1 MMDEDFS
8 YDDLVN
14 ARDSEASS
22 KQLCEIPKDFYD
34 ELREYIQDL
43 EERVSEIAFPHNK
56 KEKFLYKEY
65 KQVKKLADDFFKKRQ
80 KKIVL
85 AAYHHSLG
93 ESVDTGSMLDREKE
107 LYKDI
112 SSRLQELKEEIFFG
126 GYKRKTSGEE
136 KKERKEEKIKK
147 EDIDQ
152 EIEPTER
159 EPLQKE
165 KPIESESVEE
175 TIEDGHEEDVKEKSL
190 SEEVESYDEVLIHV
204 TEDIPPFI
212 DLETSYELKK
222 EDVVTLR
229 EDIANVL
236 IERGKARKIKL

>member
-1 MMDEDFS
+1 MDEDFN

-22 KQLCEIPKDFYD
+22 KQLCEIPDNFYD
-34 ELREYIQDL
+34 DLREYMQEL
-43 EERVSEIAFPHNK
+43 EESVSEIAFPHNK
-56 KEKFLYKEY
+56 KEKLLYKEY

-93 ESVDTGSMLDREKE
+93 ESVGTSKMLDREKE

-112 SSRLQELKEEIFFG
+112 SNLLQELKEEIFFG
-126 GYKRKTSGEE
+126 GYKRKASKSDKIKE
-136 KKERKEEKIKK
+136 KREVEEKIMESEPESKVSEK
-147 EDIDQ
+147 
-152 EIEPTER
+152 EIE
-159 EPLQKE
+159 EPKTAE
-165 KPIESESVEE
+165 I
-175 TIEDGHEEDVKEKSL
+175 EEDKTLEKSEKKKSL
-190 SEEVESYDEVLIHV
+190 SEDMESYDEVLIHV

-212 DLETSYELKK
+212 DLKTSYKLKK

>member
-1 MMDEDFS
+1 MDEDFN

-22 KQLCEIPKDFYD
+22 KQLCKIPNDFYD
-34 ELREYIQDL
+34 ELREYIQEL
-43 EERVSEIAFPHNK
+43 EDRVSEIAFPHNK

-93 ESVDTGSMLDREKE
+93 ESVDTGRMLEREKE

-112 SSRLQELKEEIFFG
+112 SGLLQELKDEIFFG
-126 GYKRKTSGEE
+126 GYKRKASS
-136 KKERKEEKIKK
+136 EEKIEK
-147 EDIDQ
+147 ESDKIKQ
-152 EIEPTER
+152 EVEEKTER
-159 EPLQKE
+159 KVIKEEPKE
-165 KPIESESVEE
+165 KEE
-175 TIEDGHEEDVKEKSL
+175 IVQAKTIEEEKQPAEQEDSL
-190 SEEVESYDEVLIHV
+190 SDDVESYDEVLIHV
-204 TEDIPPFI
+204 TEDVPPFI

>member
-1 MMDEDFS
+1 MDEDFN

-22 KQLCEIPKDFYD
+22 KQLCEIPDDFYD
-34 ELREYIQDL
+34 DLREYIQDL

-65 KQVKKLADDFFKKRQ
+65 KQVKNLADDFFKKRQ

-93 ESVDTGSMLDREKE
+93 ESVNTGRMLEREKE

-112 SSRLQELKEEIFFG
+112 SNLLQELKEEVFFG
-126 GYKRKTSGEE
+126 GYKRKAS
-136 KKERKEEKIKK
+136 KNEKIKEETEIE
-147 EDIDQ
+147 EDI
-152 EIEPTER
+152 
-159 EPLQKE
+159 
-165 KPIESESVEE
+165 
-175 TIEDGHEEDVKEKSL
+175 IEDEPKPEVSEEEP
-190 SEEVESYDEVLIHV
+190 EEVEQFKAQEEKSEEISEKKGSLKEDMDSYDEVLIHV
-204 TEDIPPFI
+204 IEDIPPFI

>member
-1 MMDEDFS
+1 MDEDFN

-22 KQLCEIPKDFYD
+22 KQICDIPSDFYD
-34 ELREYIQDL
+34 DLREYMQEL
-43 EERVSEIAFPHNK
+43 EERVSKIAFPHNK

-93 ESVDTGSMLDREKE
+93 ESVNTGNMLEREIE

-112 SSRLQELKEEIFFG
+112 SNLLQELKEEIFFG
-126 GYKRKTSGEE
+126 GYKRKGDGKKKIE
-136 KKERKEEKIKK
+136 KQPEKIKK
-147 EDIDQ
+147 KDEVT
-152 EIEPTER
+152 EPGTKVPEEKSPMDEEKV
-159 EPLQKE
+159 EPDKD
-165 KPIESESVEE
+165 KKDSEAVDTQDSFS
-175 TIEDGHEEDVKEKSL
+175 EDVGSH
-190 SEEVESYDEVLIHV
+190 DEVLVHV

>member
-1 MMDEDFS
+1 MMDEDFN

-22 KQLCEIPKDFYD
+22 KQLCEIPNDFYD

-43 EERVSEIAFPHNK
+43 EESVSEIAFPHNK
-56 KEKFLYKEY
+56 KEKLLYKEY

-93 ESVDTGSMLDREKE
+93 ESVDTGRMLDREKE

-112 SSRLQELKEEIFFG
+112 SNLLQELKEEIFFG
-126 GYKRKTSGEE
+126 GYKRKASKSDNIEE
-136 KKERKEEKIKK
+136 KGVEEEIIENEPELRKK
-147 EDIDQ
+147 ESEEEQIPV
-152 EIEPTER
+152 EIEKDESN
-159 EPLQKE
+159 EKSKE
-165 KPIESESVEE
+165 K
-175 TIEDGHEEDVKEKSL
+175 DSL
-190 SEEVESYDEVLIHV
+190 SDDMESYDEVLIHV

>member
-1 MMDEDFS
+1 MDEDFN

-22 KQLCEIPKDFYD
+22 KQLCEIPDNFYD
-34 ELREYIQDL
+34 DLREYMQEL
-43 EERVSEIAFPHNK
+43 EESVSEIAFPHNK
-56 KEKFLYKEY
+56 KEKLLYKEY

-93 ESVDTGSMLDREKE
+93 ESVGTSKMWDREKE

-112 SSRLQELKEEIFFG
+112 SNLLQELKEEIFFG
-126 GYKRKTSGEE
+126 GYKRKASKSGEI
-136 KKERKEEKIKK
+136 EEK
-147 EDIDQ
+147 Q
-152 EIEPTER
+152 EIEEDKIEN
-159 EPLQKE
+159 EPQPKVIEKEPEEEHKTVKIQKE
-165 KPIESESVEE
+165 KAVEKSK
-175 TIEDGHEEDVKEKSL
+175 DKSSL
-190 SEEVESYDEVLIHV
+190 SEDMESYDEVLIHV
-204 TEDIPPFI
+204 IEDIPHFI
-212 DLETSYELKK
+212 DLKTSYELKK

>member
-1 MMDEDFS
+1 MDEDFN

-22 KQLCEIPKDFYD
+22 KQLCEIPDDFYD
-34 ELREYIQDL
+34 ELREYIQEL
-43 EERVSEIAFPHNK
+43 EERVSEIDFPHNK

-65 KQVKKLADDFFKKRQ
+65 KQVKNLADDFFKKRQ

-93 ESVDTGSMLDREKE
+93 ESVNTGRMLDREKE

-112 SSRLQELKEEIFFG
+112 SNLLQELKEEVFFG
-126 GYKRKTSGEE
+126 GYKRKASKSDKIKEEREIEQDIIEDEPRPEIRDKELEE
-136 KKERKEEKIKK
+136 KSVVTEEEIDEKK
-147 EDIDQ
+147 SE
-152 EIEPTER
+152 TE
-159 EPLQKE
+159 
-165 KPIESESVEE
+165 
-175 TIEDGHEEDVKEKSL
+175 GSL
-190 SEEVESYDEVLIHV
+190 SEDMESYDEVLIHV
-204 TEDIPPFI
+204 IEDIPPFI